1 MQADGL
7 IDETSAP
14 SGVKVRRGRR
24 VYQLT
29 DAGRERFTE
38 LVADTGPQNYTDDGF
53 GVHLA
58 FFSRTPA
65 IARMRILEGRRRQV
79 EERREGLRELVGRA
93 TGASDRYTRQ
103 MHELSLE
110 SSEREVRWLNELI
123 AAEASEASS
132 SAASASAPTD
142 FPATTSPTS
151 GTSPTT
157 GAEEQEETEQDE
169 PLGRTPVSQPS
180 AAARQEKGEP
190 DHG

>member
-1 MQADGL
+1 
-7 IDETSAP
+7 
-14 SGVKVRRGRR
+14 
-24 VYQLT
+24 
-29 DAGRERFTE
+29 
-38 LVADTGPQNYTDDGF
+38 
-53 GVHLA
+53 
-58 FFSRTPA
+58 
-65 IARMRILEGRRRQV
+65 
-79 EERREGLRELVGRA
+79 
-93 TGASDRYTRQ
+93 